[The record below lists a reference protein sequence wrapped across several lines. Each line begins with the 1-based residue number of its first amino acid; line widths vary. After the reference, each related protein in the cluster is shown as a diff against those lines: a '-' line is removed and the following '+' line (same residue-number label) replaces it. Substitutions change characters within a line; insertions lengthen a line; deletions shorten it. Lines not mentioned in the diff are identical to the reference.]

1 MTKPAAGVDTLV
13 TMAGIGV
20 AQNHGTL
27 RTLLGSC
34 VGVALFERK
43 LKLIG
48 LAHIVM
54 PDSLGRNQP
63 AGKYADTAIPE
74 TICQMKRLAG
84 NVQLSLTAKIVGGA
98 NMFAHVST
106 INSNTIGDQ
115 NIAAV
120 EKSLAALQIP
130 ILARHLGGTFGR
142 RMVIDVESSNVQIHV
157 VGQTVFQL

>member
-157 VGQTVFQL
+157 VGHTVVQL